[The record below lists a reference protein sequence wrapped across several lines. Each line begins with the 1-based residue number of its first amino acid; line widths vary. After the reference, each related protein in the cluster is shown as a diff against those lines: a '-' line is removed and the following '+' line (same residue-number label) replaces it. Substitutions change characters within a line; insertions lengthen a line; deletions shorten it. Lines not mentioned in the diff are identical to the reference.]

1 MAKVSIPLFY
11 DVSIRNWVSEAGA
24 TSIISKIALGQL
36 NEVDIV
42 LAIVQDGAVIELT
55 SPTWILGIKEL
66 NAQSGDYLIQETT
79 ATKTGTGT
87 ATRYTFNFS
96 FDSTELRTFLATLDP
111 NEDYCALEIRDTTNG
126 IVTAPALTISP
137 YAAYTID
144 GTTPTSALGILVVA
158 SGKTATINNTIT
170 LTGTDATTYDLDEMG
185 GGGDAVLYTAQTL
198 TSPQKE
204 QARTNIGLPTNT
216 VGLQG
221 ADALTLA
228 GTNPQTPTLSVTGAE
243 FTESEVSTSG
253 VIFSQA
259 FSNVD
264 EACHGISIAATSGV
278 TPNGDSSIMRILSQD
293 VEQFGFNFNG
303 SPRINSNRQSAWRT
317 QLGVAAKDGE
327 AINPSSIGATTQGT
341 AKVSSLDVTNGSQIG
356 TIYLGTTGQL
366 QGFDAS
372 AYGANPLWL
381 MNAAGFSLK
390 NDGTC
395 ILISDASDISAQRRG
410 TNAQESRLYGTYT
423 SSTVYER
430 LSSKYDSGS
439 GAFVIGTEKGA
450 SGGSA
455 RPLKISVDGTVLGT
469 FNTSGAINFEGTVYT
484 PAGMVLGTNA
494 GAVVLFKIADGVL
507 RLTNWDG
514 TDFNRLQLGGTTSS
528 FPSIKRDG
536 TTVVARL
543 ADDSADAP
551 LKASRLNLSNLPTSA
566 SGLST
571 GDVWNDSG
579 TLKIV

>member
-158 SGKTATINNTIT
+158 SGKTATISNTIT

-185 GGGDAVLYTAQTL
+185 GGGDAVLYTSQTL

-204 QARTNIGLPTNT
+204 QAATNIGLGVDDDVTHNT
-216 VGLQG
+216 
-221 ADALTLA
+221 LTLA
-228 GTNPQTPTLSVTGAE
+228 GGIDVATELSDNASAISSVSSSVG
-243 FTESEVSTSG
+243 SLSTSKMDK
-253 VIFSQA
+253 S
-259 FSNVD
+259 SNLSD
-264 EACHGISIAATSGV
+264 LASAAT
-278 TPNGDSSIMRILSQD
+278 
-293 VEQFGFNFNG
+293 
-303 SPRINSNRQSAWRT
+303 ART
-317 QLGVAAKDGE
+317 NLGVAAKDGE
-327 AINPSSIGATTQGT
+327 AINPSTIGATTIT
-341 AKVSSLDVTNGSQIG
+341 TSIRAETIDAPSSGVIRVFYGNGSSSALSARGVEIG
-356 TIYLGTTGQL
+356 VSGPVFWTLG
-366 QGFDAS
+366 S
-372 AYGANPLWL
+372 AGAGNSRSLALW
-381 MNAAGFSLK
+381 MDDSN
-390 NDGTC
+390 
-395 ILISDASDISAQRRG
+395 ILAQRNG
-410 TNAQESRLYGTYT
+410 TSAQESRLYGTYT
-423 SSTVYER
+423 SSTNYER

-455 RPLKISVDGTVLGT
+455 RNLRVVADAYVFT
-469 FNTSGAINFEGTVYT
+469 FSASTGSFTSPVNVVATAQVI
-484 PAGMVLGTNA
+484 AGESHGFAQVGK
-494 GAVVLFKIADGVL
+494 GVIYYYSDGVL
-507 RLTNWDG
+507 GLFNSASNDFGRLV
-514 TDFNRLQLGGTTSS
+514 LGGSSAS
-528 FPSIKRDG
+528 FPAVKRSGANIDI
-536 TTVVARL
+536 RL
-543 ADDSADAP
+543 ADDSAFTAVQS
-551 LKASRLNLSNLPTSA
+551 LYQRF
-566 SGLST
+566 G
-571 GDVWNDSG
+571 SG
-579 TLKIV
+579 TPEAAVTAPVGAVYHRTDGGAGTSFYVKESGTGNTGWVAK

>member
-42 LAIVQDGAVIELT
+42 LAIVQDGIVIELT

-96 FDSTELRTFLATLDP
+96 FDSVELRAFLATLDP

-158 SGKTATINNTIT
+158 SGKTATISNTIT

-185 GGGDAVLYTAQTL
+185 GGGDAVLYTSQTL

-228 GTNPQTPTLSVTGAE
+228 GINPQIPTLSVTGAE

-253 VIFSQA
+253 VIFSQV

-317 QLGVAAKDGE
+317 QLGLGTLATQSGTAPSG
-327 AINPSSIGATTQGT
+327 AIVGTTDTQTLTNKSIDAGQLTGDVLLARIATALASPGPIGGTVGATFIRIQSATDGANAFVVKNNGGT
-341 AKVSSLDVTNGSQIG
+341 AIFDCNTSTRFIQSGGDAFGVSTASGKAYFYNNGQLCWNNADIASNTGTADVGIGRSAAGQLKVTDSSSGFGAISSLYQRFGAGSPEASVTAPVGAIYHRTDGGAG
-356 TIYLGTTGQL
+356 TSFYV
-366 QGFDAS
+366 
-372 AYGANPLWL
+372 
-381 MNAAGFSLK
+381 K
-390 NDGTC
+390 
-395 ILISDASDISAQRRG
+395 
-410 TNAQESRLYGTYT
+410 E
-423 SSTVYER
+423 
-430 LSSKYDSGS
+430 SGS
-439 GAFVIGTEKGA
+439 G
-450 SGGSA
+450 
-455 RPLKISVDGTVLGT
+455 
-469 FNTSGAINFEGTVYT
+469 NTG
-484 PAGMVLGTNA
+484 
-494 GAVVLFKIADGVL
+494 
-507 RLTNWDG
+507 W
-514 TDFNRLQLGGTTSS
+514 
-528 FPSIKRDG
+528 
-536 TTVVARL
+536 VA
-543 ADDSADAP
+543 
-551 LKASRLNLSNLPTSA
+551 K
-566 SGLST
+566 
-571 GDVWNDSG
+571 
-579 TLKIV
+579 

>member
-96 FDSTELRTFLATLDP
+96 FDSVELRAFLATLDP

-185 GGGDAVLYTAQTL
+185 GGGDAVLYTSQTL

-228 GTNPQTPTLSVTGAE
+228 GINPQTPTLSVTGAE

-264 EACHGISIAATSGV
+264 EACHGISIAATSQV

-327 AINPSSIGATTQGT
+327 AINPTTIGATTKADQILL
-341 AKVSSLDVTNGSQIG
+341 KNGSAAAPSVKIG
-356 TIYLGTTGQL
+356 EGSSVNGWYSFAGVQL
-366 QGFDAS
+366 NAVVNGNNVGGFTASGGFIIGESVLYSSTSGILQQRGDA
-372 AYGANPLWL
+372 
-381 MNAAGFSLK
+381 
-390 NDGTC
+390 T
-395 ILISDASDISAQRRG
+395 
-410 TNAQESRLYGTYT
+410 AQEFQLYGTYT
-423 SSTVYER
+423 STSVYER
-430 LSSKYDSGS
+430 LVSRLSG

-455 RPLKISVDGTVLGT
+455 RALGFAVDGTTKLT
-469 FNTSGAINFEGTVYT
+469 ITA
-484 PAGMVLGTNA
+484 AGYIIPV
-494 GAVVLFKIADGVL
+494 
-507 RLTNWDG
+507 
-514 TDFNRLQLGGTTSS
+514 
-528 FPSIKRDG
+528 
-536 TTVVARL
+536 
-543 ADDSADAP
+543 
-551 LKASRLNLSNLPTSA
+551 LPTSA
-566 SGLST
+566 AGLPT
-571 GDVWNDSG
+571 GALWNDSG
-579 TLKIV
+579 TVKVA

>member
-96 FDSTELRTFLATLDP
+96 FDSVELRTFLATIDP
-111 NEDYCALEIRDTTNG
+111 NEDYCALEIRDTANG

-185 GGGDAVLYTAQTL
+185 GGGDAVLYTSQTL

-204 QARTNIGLPTNT
+204 QAATNIGLGVDDDVTHNS
-216 VGLQG
+216 
-221 ADALTLA
+221 LTLA
-228 GTNPQTPTLSVTGAE
+228 GGVDVATELSDNASAISSVSSSVG
-243 FTESEVSTSG
+243 SLSTSKMDK
-253 VIFSQA
+253 S
-259 FSNVD
+259 SNLSDV
-264 EACHGISIAATSGV
+264 ANTATA
-278 TPNGDSSIMRILSQD
+278 R
-293 VEQFGFNFNG
+293 
-303 SPRINSNRQSAWRT
+303 SN
-317 QLGVAAKDGE
+317 LGVAAKDGE
-327 AINPSSIGATTQGT
+327 AINPSSIGATTPAT
-341 AKVSSLDVTNGSQIG
+341 AIRSAEFYVDSFTRWYSRGAGYHTFSKVGDSNVFEITGNEAQIKSGMAFSWSGSDIGQASDLFLSRDAAGVLAQRNGS
-356 TIYLGTTGQL
+356 
-366 QGFDAS
+366 
-372 AYGANPLWL
+372 
-381 MNAAGFSLK
+381 
-390 NDGTC
+390 
-395 ILISDASDISAQRRG
+395 
-410 TNAQESRLYGTYT
+410 NAQESRLYATYT

-439 GAFVIGTEKGA
+439 GAFVIGTEKG
-450 SGGSA
+450 SGGGSP
-455 RPLKISVDGTVLGT
+455 RPLVVQNSS
-469 FNTSGAINFEGTVYT
+469 N
-484 PAGMVLGTNA
+484 M
-494 GAVVLFKIADGVL
+494 AVAFAVRNVA
-507 RLTNWDG
+507 G
-514 TDFNRLQLGGTTSS
+514 TDLFGVNTTDRFVQLGGDAFGVSTSTGKTYIYNGGQLVWNS
-528 FPSIKRDG
+528 TSAASDTP
-536 TTVVARL
+536 
-543 ADDSADAP
+543 SADIGIARSAAGQLKVTDSSSGFGAISSLYQRFGAGSPESSVTAP
-551 LKASRLNLSNLPTSA
+551 VGAVYHRTDGGTGTSFYVKE
-566 SGLST
+566 SGSGNT
-571 GDVWNDSG
+571 GWVA
-579 TLKIV
+579 K